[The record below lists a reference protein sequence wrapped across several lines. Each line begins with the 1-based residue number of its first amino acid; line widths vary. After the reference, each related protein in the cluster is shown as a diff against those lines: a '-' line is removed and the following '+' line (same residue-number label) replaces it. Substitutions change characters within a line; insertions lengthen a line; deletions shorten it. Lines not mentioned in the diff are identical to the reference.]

1 MPLHF
6 KRKRPAGNAQS
17 VLCHAK
23 KGLPKQALSKAGLP
37 SGRLLVV
44 GAATAKAVPAI
55 DRFISARLERNFRD
69 APALA
74 AGCLEHL
81 ASGASSAAAAAAA
94 VRRTSGLASRAAFR
108 ATAGLI
114 GKALHREELLLAAG
128 KRELRSAVNA
138 GKHFVCIHL

>member
-1 MPLHF
+1 
-6 KRKRPAGNAQS
+6 
-17 VLCHAK
+17 LCHAK

-55 DRFISARLERNFRD
+55 DRLISARLERNFRD

-81 ASGASSAAAAAAA
+81 ASGTTSAAAAAA

-114 GKALHREELLLAAG
+114 GKALHREELLLAGG